1 MTFDSIIAPLL
12 SPYALI
18 FLVSF
23 LLGLAGPQFRNRRKM
38 MGMKFAGDFS
48 AAIYLYLMGGI
59 SGACAGMIAAT
70 GALIQ
75 ALTPAKYLKKTIWP
89 RVILAVI
96 LSFASVYFSYK
107 TLLDI
112 LPISMVVICRFG
124 ELQSRAQHIR
134 FVYWATCFPWMVY
147 HYMNGFY
154 LPLIAC
160 IFLCGSLLLSI
171 IRHRNSPI
179 LASVID

>member
-1 MTFDSIIAPLL
+1 MTFDNIITPLL
-12 SPYALI
+12 SPYSLI

-23 LLGLAGPQFRNRRKM
+23 LLGIAGPQFRNRRKM
-38 MGMKFAGDFS
+38 MGIKFAGDFS

-59 SGACAGMIAAT
+59 AGSCAGMIAGT

-75 ALTPAKYLKKTIWP
+75 ALTPAKYLRRTMWP
-89 RVILAVI
+89 RVIFAVI

-112 LPISMVVICRFG
+112 LPISAVVICRFG
-124 ELQSRAQHIR
+124 ELQSRAQYIR
-134 FVYWATCFPWMVY
+134 FVYWITSFLWMIY

-160 IFLCGSLLLSI
+160 TFLCGSLLLSL
-171 IRHRNSPI
+171 IRHRNAPI
-179 LASVID
+179 LASGSD